1 MLGRFFVFGTP
12 CIKIFI
18 CTYRNDQKK
27 PLLNPVG
34 MEKKLRKTW
43 SFGKYFRKQGK
54 LYPST

>member
-1 MLGRFFVFGTP
+1 M
-12 CIKIFI
+12 
-18 CTYRNDQKK
+18 YRNDQKK

-43 SFGKYFRKQGK
+43 SFGKYFGKQGK